1 MKFTYR
7 IGQQPLPG
15 YTIKRG
21 IGQGGFGEVYF
32 AVTDGGKEVALKW
45 IRSNLDIEMRGV
57 AQCLNL
63 KHPNLV
69 HLYDV
74 RQDASGNHW
83 LVMEYVAGEPLSA
96 ILARHPNGV
105 APELAAQWFGGLAQ
119 AIHCLHEHGIV
130 HRDLKPGN
138 IFLENGLIKVGD
150 YGLCKLMAD
159 SQHAGMTKDV
169 GTVHYMAPEISTGN
183 YNRQIDIY
191 AAGILFYEMLTG
203 QVPFDGE
210 SAGEILM
217 KHLTAP
223 PDLRRVPK
231 EFVPVLE
238 KALTKNP
245 ANRYQSIG
253 EMAKAVAAIVN
264 ANSDWHAAPAQ
275 PAAAP
280 AKKGANPEIPT
291 VIAVTPTLIFQQ
303 RWSELSGVL
312 LWSVVTAAFLS
323 VAWTLFFGSGD
334 HANLESFVNAVMPTF
349 FMAVACSWCVLIPS
363 KLWVANS
370 EDDSW
375 ARRLL
380 LMTLGF
386 GVGLF
391 ALWLDGYELPLPWAP
406 ANRLEVLKPL
416 PGNLEDQEALRHS
429 WVGRLY
435 GGENTSMPILACYL
449 SYFGLMFLVLRW
461 WKSTETYRG
470 KRFSI
475 LATIAVALWAYLL
488 LFLLPSQ
495 HHREVGFVSLVMAS
509 VICQVSCPWKA
520 KSVVRKNKKLRL
532 ATA

>member
-7 IGQQPLPG
+7 SGQQPLPG

-21 IGQGGFGEVYF
+21 IGLGGFGEVYF

-57 AQCLNL
+57 QQCLNL

-74 RQDASGNHW
+74 REDASGNHW
-83 LVMEYVAGEPLSA
+83 LVMEYVAGEPLST
-96 ILARHPNGV
+96 ILSRHPNGV
-105 APELAAQWFGGLAQ
+105 APELAAQWFNGLAH

-138 IFLENGLIKVGD
+138 IFLENGIIKVGD

-191 AAGILFYEMLTG
+191 AAGILLYEMLTG

-223 PDLRRVPK
+223 PDLKRVPK
-231 EFVPVLE
+231 EYVPVIE

-245 ANRYQSIG
+245 ANRYQTIG
-253 EMAKAVAAIVN
+253 EMAKAVAAVVYPN
-264 ANSDWHAAPAQ
+264 AEWKAAPVQ
-275 PAAAP
+275 PVKPAP
-280 AKKGANPEIPT
+280 VNTPNPEIPS
-291 VIAVTPTLIFQQ
+291 VIPVTPTLILQQ
-303 RWSELSGVL
+303 RWSELSGIL
-312 LWSVVTAAFLS
+312 LFSIVVAAVMA
-323 VAWTLFFGSGD
+323 VAWTLIVGGGD
-334 HANLESFVNAVMPTF
+334 YSKLAPTF
-349 FMAVACSWCVLIPS
+349 FLSVACSWCVLIPS
-363 KLWVANS
+363 KLWVSQHA
-370 EDDSW
+370 EDSW

-380 LMTLGF
+380 LMTIGF

-391 ALWLDGYELPLPWAP
+391 ALWLEGYEMPMPWTP
-406 ANRLEVLKPL
+406 PNRLEVLQPWQ
-416 PGNLEDQEALRHS
+416 GEAGEAVRKS
-429 WVGRLY
+429 WAGRIY
-435 GGENTSMPILACYL
+435 PENTSMPIIACFL
-449 SYFGLMFLVLRW
+449 GYFGLMFLVLRW
-461 WKSTETYRG
+461 WKDTETYRS
-470 KRFSI
+470 KRFSVI
-475 LATIAVALWAYLL
+475 STIAVALWAYLL
-488 LFLLPSQ
+488 LFLLPSHPQ
-495 HHREVGFVSLVMAS
+495 RELAFTSMVMAS
-509 VICQVSCPWKA
+509 VICQVSCPWKE
-520 KSVVRKNKKLRL
+520 KVPGRKNKKVRL